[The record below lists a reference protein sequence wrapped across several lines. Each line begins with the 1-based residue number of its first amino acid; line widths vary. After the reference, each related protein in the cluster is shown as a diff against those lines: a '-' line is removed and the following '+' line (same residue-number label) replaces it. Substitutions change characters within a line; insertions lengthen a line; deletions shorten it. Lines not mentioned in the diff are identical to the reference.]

1 VRFGPWHPLTRAAET
16 APGQPGVL
24 QARAE
29 GLLPFP
35 GGKSAMVLYAASA
48 QGEPLAAFVA
58 GQGAALLAAAEAFG
72 ACWVRYAEAPDPD
85 AACARLLRQ
94 FLERFGALPP
104 ANGVKDTH
112 V

>member
-1 VRFGPWHPLTRAAET
+1 VRFGPWHPLERATET
-16 APGQPGVL
+16 APAQPGVL

-29 GLLPFP
+29 ALLPFP
-35 GGKSAMVLYAASA
+35 RGKSAMVLYASSA
-48 QGEPLAAFVA
+48 AGEPLAAFVA
-58 GQGAALLAAAEAFG
+58 GRGAALIAAAGTVG
-72 ACWVRYAEAPDPD
+72 ACWVRYGEDPEPEV
-85 AACARLLRQ
+85 ACARLLRQ